1 MPFKKNNTL
10 GRGRPKNAINKN
22 SYETKTL
29 LHNIVG
35 NQLDEVE
42 SLLSTLEPKDKL
54 EIIIKLLPYVLPR
67 QSEIAIES
75 KEEEERFNPITVN
88 LINPDNGKEKNT

>member
-1 MPFKKNNTL
+1 MPFEKKNTL
-10 GRGRPKNAINKN
+10 SKGRPKFSGNK
-22 SYETKTL
+22 STAETKAL

-42 SLLSTLEPKDKL
+42 NLLNTLEPKEKL
-54 EIIIKLLPYVLPR
+54 DAIIKLLPYVLPR

-75 KEEEERFNPITVN
+75 KEEEERFKPITVN
-88 LINPDNGKEKNT
+88 LINPDNGKEKK

>member
-10 GRGRPKNAINKN
+10 GRGRPKNSGNK
-22 SYETKTL
+22 STAETKTL

-42 SLLSTLEPKDKL
+42 NLLSKLEPKEKL
-54 EIIIKLLPYVLPR
+54 DAIIKLLPYILPR

-75 KEEEERFNPITVN
+75 KEEQGFKPITVN
-88 LINPDNGKEKNT
+88 LINPINGKKKNT

>member
-1 MPFKKNNTL
+1 MNNTGKKFG
-10 GRGRPKNAINKN
+10 GRSKGTLNK
-22 SYETKTL
+22 STAETKTL

-42 SLLSTLEPKDKL
+42 NLLSTLEPKEKL
-54 EIIIKLLPYVLPR
+54 DAIIKLLRYVLPL

-75 KEEEERFNPITVN
+75 KEEEEERFTPITVT
-88 LINPDNGKEKNT
+88 LINPDNGKA

>member
-1 MPFKKNNTL
+1 MNNTGKKFG
-10 GRGRPKNAINKN
+10 GRGKGTLNK
-22 SYETKTL
+22 STAETKTL

-42 SLLSTLEPKDKL
+42 NLLMKLEPKEKL
-54 EIIIKLLPYVLPR
+54 DAIIKLLPYVLPR

-75 KEEEERFNPITVN
+75 KEEEERFKPITVN
-88 LINPDNGKEKNT
+88 LIKVDNGKA

>member
-1 MPFKKNNTL
+1 MNNTGKKFG
-10 GRGRPKNAINKN
+10 GRSKGTLNK
-22 SYETKTL
+22 STAETKTL

-42 SLLSTLEPKDKL
+42 NLLSTLEPKEKL
-54 EIIIKLLPYVLPR
+54 DAIIKLLPYVLPR

-75 KEEEERFNPITVN
+75 KEEEEHFTPITVN